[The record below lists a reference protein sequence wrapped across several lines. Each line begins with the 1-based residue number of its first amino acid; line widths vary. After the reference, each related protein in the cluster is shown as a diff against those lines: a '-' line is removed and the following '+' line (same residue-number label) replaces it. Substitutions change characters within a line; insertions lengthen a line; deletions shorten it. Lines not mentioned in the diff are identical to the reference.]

1 MPSARI
7 HEAIARN
14 INKKYNMDDI
24 LLRIGTISPD
34 CWRNVPKDSGIK
46 DKKLS
51 HFWDF
56 RIKQGQANDYLE
68 FYLKYYNDITNPFYF
83 GYLIHLIVDQ
93 YWKSKIDQNYEMEK
107 NGISYVKLNNG
118 NWIKDENW
126 FSYYEGLKMQ
136 RQLAKIYDL
145 GQLPTSINDIP
156 NFKCEIDE
164 LNLNGLFGEEGS
176 ISYVNKNLMPS
187 DDEESVVYDNKS
199 IIKAISDTTEFVLN
213 ELENL
218 KHMKKKYDKKIKIAI
233 DIDDTLICTKELEE
247 YFWKK
252 FLNEHPEIDS
262 QKEYVWG
269 DKELQ
274 LFWNEYRENMAFGKI
289 KDNASKTLEKLNS
302 DGYIVDLLTA
312 RPLSKYAS
320 LKQKLMN
327 HFEENSV
334 KYNHLYLG
342 FYKKD
347 KFLKEHNYDILID
360 DNLKN
365 INEANLSGINTILF
379 GLKIQ
384 IIMDI
389 KLIIGVKY
397 Q

>member
-1 MPSARI
+1 MPPARV

-56 RIKQGQANDYLE
+56 RIKEGQANDYLE

-93 YWKSKIDQNYEMEK
+93 YWKSKIDQNYEMK
-107 NGISYVKLNNG
+107 QDGISYVKLNNG

-145 GQLPTSINDIP
+145 GHLPTSINDIP

-164 LNLNGLFGEEGS
+164 LNLRGLFGEEGS
-176 ISYVNKNLMPS
+176 ISYVNKNLMPG
-187 DDEESVVYDNKS
+187 DEEESVVYDNKS
-199 IIKAISDTTEFVLN
+199 IIKAINDTTEFVLN

-218 KHMKKKYDKKIKIAI
+218 KCMKK
-233 DIDDTLICTKELEE
+233 
-247 YFWKK
+247 
-252 FLNEHPEIDS
+252 
-262 QKEYVWG
+262 Q
-269 DKELQ
+269 
-274 LFWNEYRENMAFGKI
+274 
-289 KDNASKTLEKLNS
+289 
-302 DGYIVDLLTA
+302 
-312 RPLSKYAS
+312 
-320 LKQKLMN
+320 
-327 HFEENSV
+327 
-334 KYNHLYLG
+334 
-342 FYKKD
+342 
-347 KFLKEHNYDILID
+347 
-360 DNLKN
+360 
-365 INEANLSGINTILF
+365 
-379 GLKIQ
+379 
-384 IIMDI
+384 
-389 KLIIGVKY
+389 
-397 Q
+397 